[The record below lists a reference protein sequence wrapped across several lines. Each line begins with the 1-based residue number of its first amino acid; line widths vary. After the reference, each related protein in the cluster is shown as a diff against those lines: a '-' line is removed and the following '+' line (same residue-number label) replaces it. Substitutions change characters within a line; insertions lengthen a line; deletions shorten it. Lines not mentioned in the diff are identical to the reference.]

1 MAVIK
6 FLEEK
11 KNRIFSQEKNNHDTS
26 LFTQNIGQTDRF
38 FWEQVVIVPCY
49 TLLHC
54 IQGERAMWL
63 IITTLL
69 CCQVP
74 KLYSLW
80 SAMLFILSPNNLRA
94 GVSPSW
100 PSFDRSENPDQARLL
115 LNWRSFRWASA
126 GPGSALLGA
135 ELSEWDFYGI
145 LIARRWPESSA
156 PVLAFCFSR
165 EYSLRT
171 HISWKK
177 KSQQQTQH

>member
-1 MAVIK
+1 M
-6 FLEEK
+6 
-11 KNRIFSQEKNNHDTS
+11 
-26 LFTQNIGQTDRF
+26 
-38 FWEQVVIVPCY
+38 IVPWY
-49 TLLHC
+49 TLLHG

-80 SAMLFILSPNNLRA
+80 SAMLFILPPNNLRA
-94 GVSPSW
+94 VVSPSW
-100 PSFDRSENPDQARLL
+100 PSFDRSENPDPARLL
-115 LNWRSFRWASA
+115 LNWRSFRWASP
-126 GPGSALLGA
+126 GPGSALLGV

-165 EYSLRT
+165 VLSEDPHKLEEENPTTNSALIIWERAG
-171 HISWKK
+171 HCC
-177 KSQQQTQH
+177 